1 MAFSVDTVKIKK
13 LMIDKDINT
22 IGELSQLSGVNR
34 NTLSGVI
41 SGKVKPSTKV
51 MESLIRTLD
60 IESSDAGS
68 IFFVKNIT

>member
-34 NTLSGVI
+34 NTLSDVI